1 VAGLNDDFKSDT
13 RADIKDLRTDVGDL
27 QKFKNAIWWIGV
39 AMGIVVGLFGREIAE
54 FLSKLHP

>member
-1 VAGLNDDFKSDT
+1 MAGLNDDFKTET
-13 RADIKDLRTDVGDL
+13 RDDIKELRIDVVDL

-39 AMGIVVGLFGREIAE
+39 GMGIVIGLFGREIAE